1 LQTSFDFDFYSFLVA
16 MLLRLS
22 QLKNVPVSLIEQD
35 FRTLDLV
42 FAKLRF
48 LSMQYANNT
57 TYLVI
62 SKEKLNWQVELKKM

>member
-1 LQTSFDFDFYSFLVA
+1 